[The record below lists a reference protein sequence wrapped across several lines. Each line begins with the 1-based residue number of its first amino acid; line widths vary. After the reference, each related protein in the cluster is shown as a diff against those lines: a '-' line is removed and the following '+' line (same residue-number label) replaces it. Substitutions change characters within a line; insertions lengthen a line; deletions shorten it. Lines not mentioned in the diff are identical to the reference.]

1 MSERPDHVR
10 LQRVMADAGVA
21 SRRQCEAM
29 IEAGRVTVNGE
40 RVTALPVFVDPQSDH
55 VEVDG
60 ASITGKSKR
69 KRSHTTVM
77 VNKPKGVICT
87 AHDPEGRRT
96 IVELVPLPQ
105 RLFPVGRLDA
115 DSTGLILMTDDG
127 ELANRLT
134 HPRYEI
140 EKRYR
145 VTVRGKLTEEEVERL
160 KKGLYLAPTGRG
172 TKETKKAAV
181 EQVRVLRRFTDRER
195 GDRTDLSITLR
206 EGQNREIR
214 RMLARVG
221 FKVRRLHRVA
231 IGPLDLKGLAAG
243 EFRKLTP
250 IELGKLRR
258 AAGL

>member
-1 MSERPDHVR
+1 MSQPVR

-40 RVTALPVFVDPQSDH
+40 RVTTLPVFVDPAADV
-55 VEVDG
+55 VEADG
-60 ASITGKSKR
+60 LRVAGPSKR
-69 KRSHTTVM
+69 RRSHTTVM
-77 VNKPKGVICT
+77 LNKPRRVIST
-87 AHDPEGRRT
+87 ARDPEGRAT
-96 IVELVPLPQ
+96 VLDLVPLPQ

-115 DSTGLILMTDDG
+115 DSTGLLLLTDDG

-134 HPRYEI
+134 HPRYEV
-140 EKRYR
+140 EKQYR
-145 VTVRGKLTEEEVERL
+145 VTVRGKLSDDDVERL

-172 TKETKKAAV
+172 SKDTKKAAA
-181 EQVRVLRRFTDRER
+181 EHVRVLRRYTDRER

-206 EGQNREIR
+206 EGQNREVR
-214 RMLARVG
+214 RMLARLG
-221 FKVRRLHRVA
+221 FKVRRLHRTG
-231 IGPLDLKGLAAG
+231 IGPLALKGLAVG

-250 IELGKLRR
+250 VELGKLRR